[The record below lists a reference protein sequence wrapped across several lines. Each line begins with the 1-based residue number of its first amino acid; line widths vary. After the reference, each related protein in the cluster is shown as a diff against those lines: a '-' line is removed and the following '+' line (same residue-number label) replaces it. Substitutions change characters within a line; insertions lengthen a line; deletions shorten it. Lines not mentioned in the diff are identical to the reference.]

1 VGQKFNKLPLKIIPD
16 WFEGIPFL
24 ENTKNYFQKGTFDMV
39 DLVAIAFGTLIAYL
53 VLLTTDK
60 SKRREIS

>member
-1 VGQKFNKLPLKIIPD
+1 MGQKFNKLPLKIIPD

-39 DLVAIAFGTLIAYL
+39 DLVAIAFGTAVAYF
-53 VLLTTDK
+53 VMILTT
-60 SKRREIS
+60 SKRREIA